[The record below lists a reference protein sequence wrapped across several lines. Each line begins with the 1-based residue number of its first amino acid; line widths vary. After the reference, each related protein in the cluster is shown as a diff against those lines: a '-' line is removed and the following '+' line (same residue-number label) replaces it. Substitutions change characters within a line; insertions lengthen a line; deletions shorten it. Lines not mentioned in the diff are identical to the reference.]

1 MIKSDSLLEIPGKI
15 VKQKETYTNN
25 VYRITCILFLVNS
38 APETHY
44 IASQ

>member
-25 VYRITCILFLVNS
+25 MYITCILFLVNN